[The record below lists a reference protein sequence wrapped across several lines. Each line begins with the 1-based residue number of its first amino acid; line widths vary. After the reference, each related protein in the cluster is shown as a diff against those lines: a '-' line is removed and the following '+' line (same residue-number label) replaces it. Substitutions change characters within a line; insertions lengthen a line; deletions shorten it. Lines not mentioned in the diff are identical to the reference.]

1 MAAISL
7 TDFTSQQADIQRRQ
21 KLAEML
27 SEQGNQEIPIQSY
40 NGIQA
45 AIPWTAVLA
54 KALQAGA
61 GAYIAHKSSDDQD
74 ALQQKINDTQAGLV
88 SQYYGS
94 PAAPSQS
101 SSPSLAFDSTSA
113 APGEPNMS
121 GPATSGP
128 SPQALAAMLGNV
140 PNDDYAG
147 AAAGNPIAQDQ
158 PQPQAPP
165 PQAMAAALAQNSMG
179 SNDDYQGAANAQNQ
193 GAPPAPMPQMQP
205 APQQPQSPPSMSVA
219 SQAPPAAAPPGAP
232 VAPVAP
238 PNPIQAMAAEA
249 QRKMQIALQAQRQVG
264 STPVVQTML
273 KDAQEQVKKVQDLQ
287 AAAAEKEADRSSA
300 VARTTTLIN
309 SSDMIPAALKPTF
322 LAGAQADPDLAK
334 TIMTKMVNDAFT
346 KQLVPAT
353 PQDLAG
359 YPQGTVAQKD
369 PLTGK
374 LENVYN
380 PIPDLMSQ
388 ARVKLEAQSNAISAG
403 HLALDRAKFNQDS
416 LAPPTTV
423 ETMVNGEPVQ
433 TTAMFDKKHGRF
445 VNMQGQP
452 IDPTGLRVIPGGGS
466 RAAMGILRMSTAAA
480 DAATGIDNLA
490 KLPANSSLGWFSQA
504 GNTPLGALKR
514 TLTPQQAQDMRVTV
528 AGLSRAM
535 GGLATGGLAVDI
547 PTQQS
552 YENLIP
558 QAGQT
563 QLTALRQ
570 MGELKQQALNG
581 IDSVYNTP
589 YTNPD
594 QKKALDVARAKI
606 QSAIPWTPNDIS
618 ALENSKNPNATMHG
632 MGVGRF
638 PGAGANAAGPPPP
651 GVDAALWAHSTPEQR
666 KLWNR

>member
-1 MAAISL
+1 MPEISL
-7 TDFTSQQADIQRRQ
+7 TSPYSSTQADIARRQ
-21 KLAEML
+21 KLAEL
-27 SEQGNQEIPIQSY
+27 LDQQASEAIPIQSY
-40 NGIQA
+40 KGTQA
-45 AIPWTAVLA
+45 PIPWTAVLA
-54 KALQAGA
+54 KALQGYAA
-61 GAYIAHKSSDDQD
+61 AHESQTASDAQD

-101 SSPSLAFDSTSA
+101 SSPSLAFDPTSA

-140 PNDDYAG
+140 PNNDYAG

-219 SQAPPAAAPPGAP
+219 PQAPPAAAPPAAP

-287 AAAAEKEADRSSA
+287 AASAEKEADRSAA

-309 SSDMIPAALKPTF
+309 SSDMIPANMKPAF

-334 TIMTKMVNDAFT
+334 TIMAKMVNDAFT

-369 PLTGK
+369 PQTGK
-374 LENVYN
+374 LENIYN
-380 PIPDLMSQ
+380 PIPNQMAIANERLHAQSVGMEGANLNLARQKFAFDQQQKTNAVLDPATIMQLADQ
-388 ARVKLEAQSNAISAG
+388 ARHG
-403 HLALDRAKFNQDS
+403 D
-416 LAPPTTV
+416 TTV
-423 ETMVNGEPVQ
+423 FQNLGRGVQ
-433 TTAMFDKKHGRF
+433 GA
-445 VNMQGQP
+445 Q
-452 IDPTGLRVIPGGGS
+452 
-466 RAAMGILRMSTAAA
+466 
-480 DAATGIDNLA
+480 NL
-490 KLPANSSLGWFSQA
+490 
-504 GNTPLGALKR
+504 
-514 TLTPQQAQDMRVTV
+514 V
-528 AGLSRAM
+528 
-535 GGLATGGLAVDI
+535 
-547 PTQQS
+547 
-552 YENLIP
+552 
-558 QAGQT
+558 
-563 QLTALRQ
+563 ALRRAIFDPALGPMTGAQ
-570 MGELKQQALNG
+570 MAQINANFKGVQAE
-581 IDSVYNTP
+581 
-589 YTNPD
+589 
-594 QKKALDVARAKI
+594 
-606 QSAIPWTPNDIS
+606 QSAIGRRTGQATLGASEVPILAQQADQAYSQLSRTDLVPYNQLKRMFESGTSNPQQKAAFVADNAAVIARARALSPTGVPHLADIKAGEGMLND
-618 ALENSKNPNATMHG
+618 AVGPNAHRAVLNQFILEARG
-632 MGVGRF
+632 MKE
-638 PGAGANAAGPPPP
+638 GAANAMGNGQSNMAPLGQPAP
-651 GVDAALWAHSTPEQR
+651 GWGKAVVH
-666 KLWNR
+666 